1 MAAPQK
7 SFADGFTIASLQGG
21 SDSAPTGP
29 GTPRSFGGAPTLF
42 SINRGEKAMLSGDG
56 TKRVY
61 PPTYGGGN
69 RQVTTFNSKRK
80 GKNAPGYVPSASDIT
95 NSPNPF

>member
-7 SFADGFTIASLQGG
+7 SFADGFTIQSLQAG
-21 SDSAPTGP
+21 SDSPPTGP

-42 SINRGEKAMLSGDG
+42 SINRGEKAMAQGDG
-56 TKRVY
+56 PVRVY
-61 PPTYGGGN
+61 PPTYGGAN
-69 RQVTTFNSKRK
+69 RQVTPISSKRTR
-80 GKNAPGYVPSASDIT
+80 KNAPGYNPSASDIT